1 MKKKQQM
8 EELERKLGFA
18 NATVFKQMKEIVR
31 LKNKIEEVPSV
42 FDRLNAMHNG
52 QFKVAESEIKR
63 LNIIIHYLEE
73 KTLKVYND

>member
-18 NATVFKQMKEIVR
+18 NATVFKQMEEIAR
-31 LKNKIEEVPSV
+31 LNNKIEEVPSI
-42 FDRLNAMHNG
+42 FDSLNKMHEG
-52 QFKVAESEIKR
+52 QIKVAEAEIKR

-73 KTLKVYND
+73 KTLKIYE